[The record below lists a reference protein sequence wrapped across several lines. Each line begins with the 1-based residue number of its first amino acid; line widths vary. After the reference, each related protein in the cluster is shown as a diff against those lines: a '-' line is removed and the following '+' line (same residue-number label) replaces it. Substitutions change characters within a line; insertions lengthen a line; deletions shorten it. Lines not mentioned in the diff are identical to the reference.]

1 MSDQSTKDTTSII
14 EKDDD
19 KPPCFYE
26 LLAVEKTATQDQIRK
41 AYLKASLKWHPDK
54 NPGDEAAE
62 EMFKMISEAYAVLS
76 DEAKRDLYD
85 KYGHSAVKDNI
96 DPEELFEQ
104 MFGTRDPAEA
114 FKKCMADPDL
124 RGPVISGIGL
134 ATTVGSVFA
143 IYDGIKN
150 KKGALKTAGHIGGGL
165 LGTGAGLLV
174 TVGGLATWGVDKGI
188 QATKKGIDN
197 LKEKRENRKSGGGSG
212 DNSPTSSNNKDKDQ
226 NKQEE
231 KSKRPSQFGENF
243 TKLFKSY
250 TSPNNTENKP
260 TNQTGSSST
269 GPIPMPMPGN
279 NTSNSTTTSQS
290 GPIPMP
296 MPGSQ
301 QNMPPPF
308 GSASNQSSSQV
319 NDGGGI
325 YPNLN

>member
-1 MSDQSTKDTTSII
+1 MSDPKSPAKSPET
-14 EKDDD
+14 D
-19 KPPCFYE
+19 KPPCYYE
-26 LLAVEKTATQDQIRK
+26 LLGLEKTAPSDQIRK

-62 EMFKMISEAYAVLS
+62 EMFKMISEAYAVLQ
-76 DEAKRDLYD
+76 DENKRELYD

-96 DPEELFEQ
+96 DPEEMFEQ

-188 QATKKGIDN
+188 QATKKGIDSI
-197 LKEKRENRKSGGGSG
+197 KEKSAARKTIASG
-212 DNSPTSSNNKDKDQ
+212 DSNSPKSPLKDNEAENKDQ
-226 NKQEE
+226 SSS
-231 KSKRPSQFGENF
+231 SKRPSQIGENF

-250 TSPNNTENKP
+250 TSPNSESKP
-260 TNQTGSSST
+260 TTSSNT
-269 GPIPMPMPGN
+269 GPIPMPDSSNNN
-279 NTSNSTTTSQS
+279 NT

-308 GSASNQSSSQV
+308 GSAN
-319 NDGGGI
+319 NDNVPKEGGI
-325 YPNLN
+325 YPDLS